1 MNDGILFTNDD
12 LHLMR
17 MPDGAYRLICLRN
30 LTLDIDQGGEIETR
44 INARPDKSV
53 E

>member
-1 MNDGILFTNDD
+1 MNDGILFMNDD

-17 MPDGAYRLICLRN
+17 MPDGVYRLICLRN
-30 LTLDIDQGGEIETR
+30 LALDIDQDDEIVTR
-44 INARPDKSV
+44 INARPNKSV